1 MGGKAVGEFTVEQWD
16 DAGRK
21 CIEIMAWAGNLLVA
35 RAAFDMALTQRPGR
49 YVILCHGARIIAK
62 SPLADRLLREQA
74 NRGRMGL

>member
-1 MGGKAVGEFTVEQWD
+1 MGGKAEGEFTVEQWD

-35 RAAFDMALTQRPGR
+35 RAAFDVALTQRPGG

-62 SPLADRLLREQA
+62 SPLAERLLREQA
-74 NRGRMGL
+74 IRGRVGP